1 MSTHTRTL
9 AHTLRVLMCV
19 TEEFLSKQRFA
30 FFAATS
36 IQISVSGSESGSSSD
51 SGSVSVFCFSVS
63 VSVFFVV
70 LQVAF
75 HMICLCFVYRKHF
88 MGLFS

>member
-36 IQISVSGSESGSSSD
+36 IQISVSGSD